1 MNKELV
7 KWITI
12 FGGGLLAF
20 SLVKPKKKDLEAAV
34 SAANSA
40 STNSQSFDDNE
51 SSVKPTKENAEIVAT
66 AYSLAMQNNEPQSA
80 LTELNKECMK
90 EYGLRCYMD
99 KDNKLIVSDSS
110 GAVIL
115 KK

>member
-20 SLVKPKKKDLEAAV
+20 SLVKPRKKDLEAV
-34 SAANSA
+34 KSSENSD
-40 STNSQSFDDNE
+40 TNNSQSFDNSE
-51 SSVKPTKENAEIVAT
+51 PNAKATKENAEIVAT

-99 KDNKLIVSDSS
+99 KNNKIIVSDAS
-110 GAVIL
+110 GNTIL
-115 KK
+115 TK